1 MPAEDRAGRA
11 VGVDRLQPGDHA
23 FLAFSDDEDRWDV
36 LTVFTQQGF
45 ARDEKVALLIDVG
58 HSPHWVAD
66 RVAGGAAAARGALRE
81 GRLVVSSTPRF
92 ERGKFDAR
100 RLVEGVRRRIGTARA
115 EGFSGLRSASE
126 MSLALAPVD
135 HLGQAVEYETALH
148 AALFGGEVSGQVS
161 GEVSG
166 EVDGEVSGQVNGEGG
181 AHFTALC
188 QWDARLFGRTEA
200 MAVVRDAHPVTV
212 LPRLGTLR
220 AAMVG
225 SRLVVTGDSDLSSR
239 AEWSR
244 ALRLLAGRPGGTLV
258 LDISDLSFLDAH
270 SAGAVLRMAAGLTAP
285 QRLEVRCR
293 SAQRRMLHALGA
305 RSVARLSIVTDRL

>member
-45 ARDEKVALLIDVG
+45 ARNEKVGLVIDVG
-58 HSPHWVAD
+58 YSPDWVAA

-81 GRLVVSSTPRF
+81 RRLVVSGTPRF
-92 ERGKFDAR
+92 ERGKFDAG

-135 HLGQAVEYETALH
+135 HLGQAVEYEAALH
-148 AALFGGEVSGQVS
+148 AALFCGPRREERS
-161 GEVSG
+161 
-166 EVDGEVSGQVNGEGG
+166 

-188 QWDARLFGRTEA
+188 QWDTRLFGQTEA
-200 MAVVRDAHPVTV
+200 MAAARDVHP
-212 LPRLGTLR
+212 LILLSRLGTLH
-220 AAMVG
+220 AALAG
-225 SRLVVTGDSDLSSR
+225 NRLILTGDSDLSSR
-239 AEWSR
+239 AEWDL
-244 ALRLLAGRPGGTLV
+244 ALRSLAARTDDTLV
-258 LDISDLSFLDAH
+258 LDISDLSFFDAH
-270 SAGAVLRMAAGLTAP
+270 SAGAVLRMAAALPAP
-285 QRLEVRCR
+285 RRLEVWCR
-293 SAQRRMLHALGA
+293 SAQRRMLLALGG
-305 RSVARLSIVTDRL
+305 RSLTRLSIVTKRL